1 MTAPDSGAPVTE
13 SSRAAALAAAA
24 AYFDESRF
32 QADLARR
39 VAVPSTSQEPDKRPE
54 LRRYLAEEI
63 VPQLEGLGFACGL
76 HDNPVVEGVPFLVA
90 ERIEDPALPT
100 VLTYGHADVVRGQ
113 EGKWREGLD
122 PWRLVAEGDGWGE
135 RWYGRGT
142 ADNKAQHTI
151 NLAALGFVLASRGR
165 LGFNVKVLL
174 ETGEE
179 VGSPGLREFC
189 RAEKERLAADLL
201 VASDGPRL
209 KPEAATL
216 YMGSRGVY
224 NFRIRLDTRA
234 GAHHSGNW
242 GGVLSNPGVRLAHA
256 LAAIVGPKG
265 EILVP
270 ELRPEPLSNKL
281 RADLGKLAFDGGENA
296 PEIDPSWGEPG
307 LTPVEKLY
315 GWNALEILAFGTGD
329 PAAPVNAIPGQ
340 ATATCQ
346 LRFVVGTDWRDIVPA
361 VERHLKAHG
370 FEDCIVEAGD
380 VSPMPATRLD
390 SDHPSVAFAAAS
402 VEATLGHPPLLLPNL
417 GGTIPNDAFSEI
429 LGMPTVWV
437 PHSYAG
443 CQQHAPDEH
452 VLARV
457 CREGLQIMTGL
468 WWDIGEAPAAAVGRA

>member
-1 MTAPDSGAPVTE
+1 MTAPDAGTPAETDP
-13 SSRAAALAAAA
+13 RAAALAAAA
-24 AYFDESRF
+24 AYFDEGRF
-32 QADLARR
+32 QAELARR
-39 VAVPSTSQEPDKRPE
+39 VAIPSTSQEPDKRPY

-63 VPQLEGLGFACGL
+63 APQLEAMSFVCGL

-90 ERIEDPALPT
+90 ERIEDPTLPS

-113 EGKWREGLD
+113 EGQWRTGLD
-122 PWRLVAEGDGWGE
+122 PWRLAVEDE

-151 NLAALGFVLASRGR
+151 NLAALGFVLAARGR

-216 YMGSRGVY
+216 YMGSRGVF
-224 NFRIRLDTRA
+224 NFRIRLDTRP

-242 GGVLSNPGVRLAHA
+242 GGVLANPGVRLAHA
-256 LAAIVGPKG
+256 LATIVGPKG
-265 EILVP
+265 QILVP
-270 ELRPEPLSNKL
+270 ELRPQPLSNKL
-281 RADLGKLAFDGGENA
+281 RADLGKLAFDGGPDA
-296 PEIDPSWGEPG
+296 PEIDFAWGEPE

-329 PAAPVNAIPGQ
+329 PDAPVNAIPGQ

-361 VERHLKAHG
+361 VDKHLKAHG
-370 FEDCIVEAGD
+370 FADCIVEPAEAT
-380 VSPMPATRLD
+380 PMPATRLD

-402 VEATLGHPPLLLPNL
+402 LARTLGHPPMLLPNL

-443 CQQHAPDEH
+443 CKQHAPDEH
-452 VLARV
+452 VLAPV

-468 WWDIGEAPAAAVGRA
+468 WWDIGTDPRGAVGMA